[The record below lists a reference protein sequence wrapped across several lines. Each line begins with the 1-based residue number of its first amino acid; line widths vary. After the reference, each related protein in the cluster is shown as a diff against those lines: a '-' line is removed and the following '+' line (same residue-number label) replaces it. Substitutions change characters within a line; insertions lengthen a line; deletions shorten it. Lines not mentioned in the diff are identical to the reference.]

1 MEDKQI
7 VALLQ
12 QRSEDALHALAE
24 KFGQRL
30 TSLAR
35 NILDD
40 EEDARECVNDTYLA
54 LWNAIPPEEPDP
66 LSAYAFRVCKNTA
79 ISQLRRKNAAKR
91 SEYTLSLDELAECI
105 GEDTLE
111 SLVDSRALGQTI
123 DRFLDTL
130 PRQSRV
136 LFLRRYWFGDGV
148 TQLANALG
156 MSQNAV
162 SVRLNR
168 IKGKLRSYLIKEGFY
183 EPR

>member
-12 QRSEDALHALAE
+12 RRSEEALHALAK

-35 NILDD
+35 NITGS

-54 LWNAIPPEEPDP
+54 LWNSIPPEEPDP

-79 ISQLRRKNAAKR
+79 ISRLRRNHAAKR
-91 SEYTLSLDELAECI
+91 GEYELSLEELAECI

-111 SLVDSRALGQTI
+111 ALVDARALGQTI

-136 LFLRRYWFGDGV
+136 LFLRRYWFGDSV
-148 TQLANALG
+148 TQLAKELG

-168 IKGKLRSYLIKEGFY
+168 AKGKLRSYLIKEGLY
-183 EPR
+183 EP

>member
-1 MEDKQI
+1 MEDRQI
-7 VALLQ
+7 VALLL

-66 LSAYAFRVCKNTA
+66 LSAYVFRVCKNAA
-79 ISQLRRKNAAKR
+79 ISRLRRKNAAKR
-91 SEYTLSLDELAECI
+91 GEHALSLEELAECI
-105 GEDTLE
+105 GRDTLE
-111 SLVDSRALGQTI
+111 SALDARELGRAI
-123 DRFLDTL
+123 DRFLCTL
-130 PRQSRV
+130 SKENRV
-136 LFLRRYWFGDGV
+136 LFLRRHWFGDSV
-148 TQLANALG
+148 QAIAKDRG
-156 MSQNAV
+156 MTESAV

-168 IKGKLRSYLIKEGFY
+168 TRSKLKDYLIKEGFY

>member
-1 MEDKQI
+1 MEDRQI

-12 QRSEDALHALAE
+12 RRSEEALQALAE
-24 KFGQRL
+24 KFGRRL

-35 NILDD
+35 NITGD

-54 LWNAIPPEEPDP
+54 LWNSIPPEDPDP
-66 LSAYAFRVCKNTA
+66 LGAYAFRVCKNAA
-79 ISQLRRKNAAKR
+79 ISRLRKNNAAKR
-91 SEYTLSLDELAECI
+91 GEYELSLEELAECI
-105 GEDTLE
+105 GGDTLE
-111 SLVDSRALGQTI
+111 ALVDARALGQTV

-136 LFLRRYWFGDGV
+136 LFVRRYWFGDSV
-148 TQLANALG
+148 TQLAKALG

-183 EPR
+183 EP